1 MFDFSNKS
9 VLVAGGT
16 SGINLGIA
24 ESFAAAGAGVFV
36 FSRDSAKVDR
46 AVDRLRSHGAQADG
60 CVADVRE
67 YGAVE
72 TAVARAVAAHG
83 PLDVVI
89 SGAAGNFPCLMKNM
103 SSNAFR
109 AVMEIDV
116 LGTHHV
122 MHACYRH
129 LNKPGASLINISSGH
144 SGTALVGQGHV
155 CAAKAGVDQ
164 ITRTLALEWGP
175 EGIRVNSVL
184 PGPIEGSG
192 GMAKLFPTEALME
205 ARLKAVPLRR
215 LGRAQEIG
223 DLCLFLCSEMA
234 GYITGA
240 TIACDGGSGLN
251 LQPTRYE
258 DYLAQAARP

>member
-1 MFDFSNKS
+1 MFDFRDKS

-24 ESFAAAGAGVFV
+24 EGFARSGARVFV
-36 FSRDSAKVDR
+36 FSRDQAKVDHAVSLLR
-46 AVDRLRSHGAQADG
+46 AAGAEANG
-60 CVADVRE
+60 CSTDVRD
-67 YGAVE
+67 YAAVE
-72 TAVARAVAAHG
+72 AAVARAVAEHG
-83 PLDVVI
+83 ELDAVI
-89 SGAAGNFPCLMKNM
+89 SGAAGNFPCLMKKM

-122 MHACYRH
+122 MHACYPH
-129 LNKPGASLINISSGH
+129 LKKPGASVINISSGH
-144 SGTALVGQGHV
+144 SDTALIGQGHV
-155 CAAKAGVDQ
+155 CAAKAGIDQ

-192 GMAKLFPTEALME
+192 GMAKLFPTDDLMA
-205 ARLKAVPLRR
+205 ARIRAVPMRR
-215 LGRAQEIG
+215 LGRAEEIA
-223 DLCLFLCSEMA
+223 DLCLFLCSGMA

-258 DYLAQAARP
+258 EYLAD